1 MRPLLIA
8 LVTLSFSSVVTATTA
23 APPGVATIAAASS
36 PSPKKAEGSPDSE
49 PTAAKPDLPEKK
61 AAVEKQLRVAQ
72 QTLREANED
81 ETTSSSSD
89 AQRVDLLKQLNLLY
103 TQQETALART
113 KELEAARSTTE
124 QTLQELQA
132 NGPQEK
138 KPYSFFLQESLQDSL
153 TAQKARLKTAASTVE
168 SATQSLTRAKEA
180 AESKDKKRRQAKE
193 QLAGNNDVTLA
204 AELEAAHESAKLE
217 SKLAIAESELRS
229 TELVNAKLEQET
241 AQLELQFVT
250 EKLHKIEL
258 EITFSKKDLNKRLLE
273 LGKLESDITRRTNEN
288 DAEVSLL
295 LSELEKARRRLD
307 QAADPSSAQQTEVKS
322 RWKTHNLRDMRREYF
337 TTQSTWVQKLR
348 EIWNRRYRVATDQ
361 FESSELATWRTETES
376 FLDLLAADKSLKTSR
391 LEELRKELADAERQL
406 AEEHPPEVKRWI
418 ANRGQA
424 IREQIEF
431 INDHIARGEATTRTA
446 KKLAAEIRQRTSQFS
461 VVEWAG
467 VVWDKVVFVWDYELT
482 KSENDEPPLRV
493 SAVVSGL
500 LLLAL
505 GYRFSRKLSRTL
517 GARVL
522 PRFGINEGGVAAL
535 EMLSF
540 YALLFITTMM
550 ALKVV
555 SVPLTMFTFLGGAAA
570 IGVGFGSQNILN
582 NFISGL
588 ILLTEQPVRVG
599 DLIELN
605 GLIGCVESIGLRS
618 TRMRT
623 GAMQEIIVP
632 NSSFLEN
639 NVVNW
644 TLSDT
649 VLRCNVDVGVAYG
662 SPTREVARWLKRAAD
677 EHGLVLAKPEPF
689 VWFAAFGDN
698 ALSFELYFY
707 ITVRTLS
714 ERRRIE
720 SDLRFMVDQYFRE
733 AGISIAY
740 PQRDLH
746 LDMQRPLEV
755 RMLPV
760 EERSQPEALPES
772 RAA

>member
-1 MRPLLIA
+1 MRTLLIA
-8 LVTLSFSSVVTATTA
+8 LLFLLFTPTPDA
-23 APPGVATIAAASS
+23 GAASPVLAVVAPTNS
-36 PSPKKAEGSPDSE
+36 QDETQPTTE
-49 PTAAKPDLPEKK
+49 PLEAKSDLPEKR
-61 AAVEKQLRVAQ
+61 ADAEEQLRVAQ
-72 QTLREANED
+72 QTLRDANED
-81 ETTSSSSD
+81 ETTSSSTD
-89 AQRVDLLKQLNLLY
+89 AHRVDLLKQLNLLY
-103 TQQETALART
+103 TQQATAVART
-113 KELEAARSTTE
+113 QELETTRTTAE
-124 QTLQELQA
+124 QALQELREK
-132 NGPQEK
+132 GPQEE
-138 KPYSFFLQESLQDSL
+138 KPYSFFLQESLQDTL
-153 TAQKARLKTAASTVE
+153 TAQKTRLKTTSDTVE
-168 SATQSLTRAKEA
+168 SVAQSLTRAKESLEA
-180 AESKDKKRRQAKE
+180 KEKKRRQAKE
-193 QLAGNNDVTLA
+193 KLAGNADAATA
-204 AELEAAHESAKLE
+204 AELESAHESAKLE
-217 SKLAIAESELRS
+217 SKLAAAEAELRK
-229 TELVNAKLEQET
+229 TELANVKLEEET
-241 AQLELQFVT
+241 VRLGLQFVT
-250 EKLHKIEL
+250 EKLQKIEQQV
-258 EITFSKKDLNKRLLE
+258 TFSKKDLNRRLLE
-273 LGKLESDITRRTNEN
+273 LGKLESDITRRSKEN
-288 DAEVSLL
+288 NAEVSIL
-295 LSELEKARRRLD
+295 LSELEKARQRLD
-307 QAADPSSAQQTEVKS
+307 KATEAAPAKQAEVKA
-322 RWKTHNLRDMRREYF
+322 RWKVHSLRDTRTESF
-337 TTQSTWVQKLR
+337 TTQLTWVQKLR
-348 EIWNRRYRVATDQ
+348 DIWKCRYKVATDQ
-361 FESSELATWRTETES
+361 FESGELATWRADVET
-376 FLDLLAADKSLKTSR
+376 FLDTLAADKSLKESR
-391 LEELRKELADAERQL
+391 LEELRKELADVERQL
-406 AEEHPPEVKRWI
+406 AEENPPDVKRWI
-418 ANRGQA
+418 ANQGQA
-424 IREQIEF
+424 IREQLEF
-431 INDHIARGEATTRTA
+431 INDHLARGEATARTA
-446 KKLAAEIRQRTSQFS
+446 KKLAAEIRQRTNNFS
-461 VVEWAG
+461 VAEWAA
-467 VVWDKVVFVWDYELT
+467 VAWEKVVFVWEYELA
-482 KSENDEPPLRV
+482 KSENDEQPLRV
-493 SAVVSGL
+493 SAVVCGL

-522 PRFGINEGGVAAL
+522 PRFGINDGGVAAL

-605 GLIGCVESIGLRS
+605 GLIGCVESIGMRS

-662 SPTREVARWLKRAAD
+662 SPTRDVARWLKRAAV

-689 VWFAAFGDN
+689 VWFAGFGDN

-720 SDLRFMVDQYFRE
+720 SDLRFMIDQYFRE
-733 AGISIAY
+733 VGISIAY

-746 LDMQRPLEV
+746 LDTHRPLEV

-760 EERSQPEALPES
+760 EETPQAEEISEV

>member
-1 MRPLLIA
+1 MRTLQIA
-8 LVTLSFSSVVTATTA
+8 LVTLSFSLALTASA
-23 APPGVATIAAASS
+23 AGPPGVAAIAAANS
-36 PSPKKAEGSPDSE
+36 PSPEKAEDPAESE
-49 PTAAKPDLPEKK
+49 PTAAEPELPEKK
-61 AAVEKQLRVAQ
+61 AAVEQELRVAQ

-81 ETTSSSSD
+81 ETTSSSTE
-89 AQRVDLLKQLNLLY
+89 AHRVDLLKQLNLIY
-103 TQQETALART
+103 TQQETAVART
-113 KELEAARSTTE
+113 KELETTRSAAE
-124 QTLQELQA
+124 QSLQELQS
-132 NGPQEK
+132 NGPQER

-153 TAQKARLKTAASTVE
+153 TALKARLKSATSTVD
-168 SATQSLTRAKEA
+168 SASQTLARAKEA
-180 AESKDKKRRQAKE
+180 AETKDKKRRQAKE
-193 QLAGNNDVTLA
+193 KLAGNSDATVTS
-204 AELEAAHESAKLE
+204 ELESAHELAKLE
-217 SKLAIAESELRS
+217 SKLADSEAELRS
-229 TELVNAKLEQET
+229 TELANAKLDQET

-250 EKLHKIEL
+250 EKLQRIAPEV
-258 EITFSKKDLNKRLLE
+258 TFSERDLKKRLQE
-273 LGKLESDITRRTNEN
+273 LSKLESDITRRSKDNSV
-288 DAEVSLL
+288 EVNLL
-295 LSELEKARRRLD
+295 LSELEKARRRLE
-307 QAADPSSAQQTEVKS
+307 QSADPTPTLQAEEKYRRKAHT
-322 RWKTHNLRDMRREYF
+322 LRDTRTEYF

-361 FESSELATWRTETES
+361 FESSELATWRTVAEG
-376 FLDLLAADKSLKTSR
+376 FLDLLAADKSLKMSR

-418 ANRGQA
+418 AGRGQV
-424 IREQIEF
+424 IREQVEF
-431 INDHIARGEATTRTA
+431 INDHIARGEETARTA
-446 KKLAAEIRQRTSQFS
+446 KKLTTEIRQRTSHFS
-461 VVEWAG
+461 IVEWAG
-467 VVWDKVVFVWDYELT
+467 VVWNKMVFVWDYALT

-493 SAVVSGL
+493 SAVVCGL

-550 ALKVV
+550 ALKAV

-605 GLIGCVESIGLRS
+605 GLIGSVESIGMRS

-632 NSSFLEN
+632 NSSFLES

-689 VWFAAFGDN
+689 VWFAGFGDN

-720 SDLRFMVDQYFRE
+720 SDLRFMVDQYFRD
-733 AGISIAY
+733 AGISIAF

-746 LDMQRPLEV
+746 LDTQRPLEV
-755 RMLPV
+755 RMLPP
-760 EERSQPEALPES
+760 EAKPQPEEVIEA